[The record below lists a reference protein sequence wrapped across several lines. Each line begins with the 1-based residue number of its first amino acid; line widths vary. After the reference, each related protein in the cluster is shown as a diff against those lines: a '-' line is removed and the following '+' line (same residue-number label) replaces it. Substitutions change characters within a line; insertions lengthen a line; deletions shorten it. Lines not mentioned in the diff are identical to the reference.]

1 MQSIGRVPSGF
12 ISIENIDA
20 NYSFDCVEAYL
31 KHDYRR
37 RMIRMARAEDAEA
50 IANIYRPI
58 VASTAISFELV
69 PPSVEEIKQRILTNL
84 QFAPWLVSTGSQDEA
99 LGYAYAS
106 KHRERLAY
114 QWSVDVAIYVDPEQ
128 RRRGI
133 GRALYTS
140 LAALLRL
147 QGFYAAHA
155 GITLPNSASVA
166 LHESL
171 GFRPVGVYR
180 AVGYKL
186 GAWHD
191 VGWWQLS
198 LRERAGEPATPH
210 SVEEAQRD
218 PGWNGALRAGAREG
232 TRDR

>member
-1 MQSIGRVPSGF
+1 
-12 ISIENIDA
+12 
-20 NYSFDCVEAYL
+20 
-31 KHDYRR
+31 
-37 RMIRMARAEDAEA
+37 MARAEDAEA
-50 IANIYRPI
+50 IASIYRPI

-155 GITLPNSASVA
+155 GITLPNPASVA